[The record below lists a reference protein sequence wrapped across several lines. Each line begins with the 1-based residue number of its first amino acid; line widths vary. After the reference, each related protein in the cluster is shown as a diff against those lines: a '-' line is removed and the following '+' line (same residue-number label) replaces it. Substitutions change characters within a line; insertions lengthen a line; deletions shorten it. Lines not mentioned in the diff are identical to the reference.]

1 MKNKLKILS
10 IIMAMFLLGYV
21 AGIADETNMSGL
33 WKILGLVVSPAVL
46 LFFLKK
52 EIISVW
58 WYFSLVFLLISIFLI
73 FGGNGGGVLGG
84 KVVITYLLSWLYFFL
99 SLGLIVF
106 KSISLR
112 GK

>member
-1 MKNKLKILS
+1 
-10 IIMAMFLLGYV
+10 MAMFLLGYV
-21 AGIADETNMSGL
+21 AGIANETDMIGL

-52 EIISVW
+52 EIVSPW
-58 WYFSLVFLLISIFLI
+58 WYFSLAFLLISVFLI
-73 FGGNGGGVLGG
+73 FGGNGGGVFGG
-84 KVVITYLLSWLYFFL
+84 KVVIAYFLSWLYFSL
-99 SLGLIVF
+99 SLCLIGF